1 MGKTKTEITPK
12 DLLGKHVTWSSQA
25 NGTSK
30 KKYGTV
36 IGYRHDQGQW
46 IYLSDEAAEEFR
58 TASFTRSQA
67 GKYPSLSAKVLVR
80 VHATGQAGRN
90 GKKELRQP
98 IFSTPYWSSL
108 VIDKKAQ

>member
-1 MGKTKTEITPK
+1 MGRAKIEITPK

-30 KKYGTV
+30 KKYGKV
-36 IGYRHDQGQW
+36 IAYRHDQGQW

-58 TASFTRSQA
+58 TASYNRSQA
-67 GKYPSLSAKVLVR
+67 GKHPSLSAKVLVR
-80 VHATGQAGRN
+80 VHAIGQAGRN
-90 GKKELRQP
+90 GKKDLSLP
-98 IFSTPYWSSL
+98 IFTTPYWSSL